1 MINEILV
8 QILIKIKWWINK
20 NRRKFLDM
28 ERREWIYWNDWLYSH
43 VERDLGQFDSHIP
56 YITNKYILCL
66 ISNVFA
72 ALVES
77 ISRFGNELVLI
88 FQIYPCRLIP
98 QNIKLM
104 WFWKSY
110 AMLRSQSLAYYTC
123 RPATVNE
130 NVFCFIGYDYSIS
143 KIYNVKEIRCFIL

>member
-1 MINEILV
+1 MTILAM
-8 QILIKIKWWINK
+8 ILIKIKWWINK
-20 NRRKFLDM
+20 NRRKFLDI

-66 ISNVFA
+66 ITNVFA
-72 ALVES
+72 ALVEL

-98 QNIKLM
+98 PNIKLM
-104 WFWKSY
+104 WFWKLY
-110 AMLRSQSLAYYTC
+110 AMLWARVSLI
-123 RPATVNE
+123 TVAGRQIKYH
-130 NVFCFIGYDYSIS
+130 VFCFIDI
-143 KIYNVKEIRCFIL
+143 NTHRFKELHFDRNTW